1 MKRQAGAALFGV
13 FLIHGM
19 PAGAVEQSLRPETRP
34 PQAIRVAMPGP
45 TLAQSL
51 RPAARQ
57 VVMTRQAGDDIIRDF
72 REWVGSFRQRAL
84 SKGISARTFDAAFDG
99 VRPDPDIVA
108 RDGNQSEF
116 SRTIWQYLDGA
127 VSDSRIRNGKAAIQD
142 NSRTLAAIESRYG
155 VEKEVVAAIWGLESS
170 YGSHRGKSDIV
181 TSLATLAHDGRRAAF
196 FEDQLIAALTI
207 IQHGDIPPR
216 RMTGSWAG
224 AMGHTQF
231 MPTSYLEHAVDF
243 TGDGRRDIW
252 SDDPA
257 DSLASTAAYL
267 ARFGWKKGQPWG
279 VEVTLPRGFDYRLA
293 DRDITRMPSDWAR
306 LGIRD
311 TNGHKVPDHGQAAI
325 LLPAG
330 GRGAAFMIF
339 DNFSVIRRYNA
350 ADSYALA
357 VGHLSDR
364 LRGKGPIRAEWPRH
378 DRALTRDEKIEMQER
393 LTALGFDT
401 EGVDGQIGP
410 RTVSA
415 VRSFQIAQG
424 MAPDGYAS
432 PQLLERLR

>member
-1 MKRQAGAALFGV
+1 
-13 FLIHGM
+13 
-19 PAGAVEQSLRPETRP
+19 
-34 PQAIRVAMPGP
+34 
-45 TLAQSL
+45 
-51 RPAARQ
+51 
-57 VVMTRQAGDDIIRDF
+57 MTRQAGDDIIRDF